1 MTEGLSKTLVVGCL
15 HAVARCAKVRWSLV
29 ACSGFAFGLALA
41 SDIAAQSRVTIVP
54 SISVSSV
61 YDDNLFARQNGDAG
75 EMTQLRPGLETTYES
90 PRTLLSGIASFDMQ
104 RSNHSS
110 LNTLDARRNVYF
122 DSRYRSTPDTAFTLA
137 ARYDQTETP
146 GELNIESGFL
156 SERQRAWRVQATP
169 GFSHRFGPKTTMTS
183 SYDWI
188 SESLAGSDKIDLHV
202 LRSNYSKRISTRG
215 TVTGGFVTRYFS
227 DVIGPEWSAT
237 PLVAYT
243 HDLAFQTQ
251 ITVQGGPRVSSYAS
265 VAPEFLVGFTRA
277 TNRLRVATDYWHGE
291 TIVLGIHGPVR
302 LDTATAKFTWPV
314 TRTIEIGSHWG
325 VSDITTLD
333 DRGATSYRTTLVG
346 SWVLNGPFI
355 VSGSYGLDFQQGDV
369 RRNLLRDPEVMRHV
383 FRVGLIVAPRLSRQ
397 FQEPTGEPG
406 AARPRR

>member
-1 MTEGLSKTLVVGCL
+1 MTERLNKSWIVDRGSWVVG
-15 HAVARCAKVRWSLV
+15 A
-29 ACSGFAFGLALA
+29 GFVFGLALA
-41 SDIAAQSRVTIVP
+41 GDVAAQSRVTVVP

-61 YDDNLFARQNGDAG
+61 YDDNLFARQEGDAG
-75 EMTQLRPGLETTYES
+75 EMTQLRPSLEATYES
-90 PRTLLSGIASFDMQ
+90 PRTLLSGIGSFDMQ
-104 RSNHSS
+104 RSNHPS

-122 DSRYRSTPDTAFTLA
+122 DSRYRSTPETAFTLA

-169 GFSHRFGPKTTMTS
+169 GFSHRFGPRATTTG

-188 SESLAGSDKIDLHV
+188 SERLAGSDQIDLHV
-202 LRSNYSKRISTRG
+202 LRSNYARRVSTRG
-215 TVTGGFVTRYFS
+215 SVSGGFVARYFS
-227 DVIGPEWSAT
+227 DVIGAEWSAT
-237 PLVAYT
+237 PLIAYT

-251 ITVQGGPRVSSYAS
+251 ITVQGGPRVSSYSS
-265 VAPEFLVGFTRA
+265 VAPEFQVGFTRA

-291 TIVLGIHGPVR
+291 TVVLGIHGPVR
-302 LDTATAKFTWPV
+302 LDTATAKFTWPL

-333 DRGATSYRTTLVG
+333 ERRATSYRTTLVG
-346 SWVLNGPFI
+346 SWVLSGPFI

-369 RRNLLRDPEVMRHV
+369 RRNLLLEPEVMRHV
-383 FRVGLIVAPRLSRQ
+383 FRVGLTVAPRLSRQ

-406 AARPRR
+406 AAPRPRR